1 MSLSGIPFGA
11 ASDIASTIPSI
22 TAPESRRRDVAAP
35 AGGVTV
41 IAPELQGEEVVLS
54 RGRDEAGIPMRTGL
68 YFTMLSTPKVRK
80 VARLLLLRKSV

>member
-1 MSLSGIPFGA
+1 M
-11 ASDIASTIPSI
+11 
-22 TAPESRRRDVAAP
+22 
-35 AGGVTV
+35 

-80 VARLLLLRKSV
+80 VDRLLLLRKSV